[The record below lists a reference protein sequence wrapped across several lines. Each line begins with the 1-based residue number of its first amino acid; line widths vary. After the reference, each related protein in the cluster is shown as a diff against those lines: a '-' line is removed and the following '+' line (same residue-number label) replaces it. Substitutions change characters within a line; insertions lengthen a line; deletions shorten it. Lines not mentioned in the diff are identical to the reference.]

1 LLLPQGKKL
10 FFLQMQIRVLWL
22 PHNDFIHK
30 THNVLL
36 SSDEPDFYDKKTGKL
51 VMNINTRFVDFFNLV
66 FLGAKLEATIEYGDT
81 ITLSG
86 NHTFTFH
93 ETARVLDDQKTQLL
107 PPSLGTFDVK
117 RVARN
122 HFAID
127 VGPKKNPMW
136 IEFGR
141 GKSAVQVFARRHN
154 AIGPLEGGESPNY
167 CPVPQQAWLGCGTA
181 TELEFIVH
189 PFVAKSVVFNDWLT
203 GDSEHFT
210 STPRELGWQAGAT
223 VSMGPSG
230 ARTITLNVEEN
241 ELVESV
247 MCTICERLGFQ
258 PDTQRLLSDGKELSE
273 SLTLKE
279 CCLVDGSTL
288 HLLLRKENS
297 SENPHSPA
305 DYLSLE
311 NATRIKVDIL

>member
-1 LLLPQGKKL
+1 
-10 FFLQMQIRVLWL
+10 MQIHVLWL
-22 PHNDFIHK
+22 PHNDFIRK

-36 SSDEPDFYDKKTGKL
+36 SSDESDLYDKKTGKL

-66 FLGAKLEATIEYGDT
+66 FLGANLEASVEYGDT

-86 NHTFTFH
+86 HHTFTFH
-93 ETARVLDDQKTQLL
+93 EAVRVPHDGEKE

-122 HFAID
+122 HFAIHC
-127 VGPKKNPMW
+127 GPKKNPMW

-141 GKSAVQVFARRHN
+141 GKSAVQVFAGRHN

-167 CPVPQQAWLGCGTA
+167 CPVPQQAWLDCSSA

-189 PFVAKSVVFNDWLT
+189 PLVAKSVVFNDWLT

-210 STPRELGWQAGAT
+210 STPRELEWQAGAT

-247 MCTICERLGFQ
+247 MCTICERLAFQ
-258 PDTQRLLSDGKELSE
+258 PDIQRLLSDGKELSE

-279 CCLVDGSTL
+279 CSIVDSSTL
-288 HLLLRKENS
+288 HLLLRKGDS

-305 DYLSLE
+305 DYLPLE